1 VSRLRKAAW
10 LLLPL
15 VCGGATPLRYNDAAP
30 AVPRAP
36 LVRHIEELA
45 LKLAGDAHRPPLKVD
60 PRLEAAAAD
69 IARRAPLSGPPPN
82 ELVQAALW
90 LHGIVEPPPQLIVV
104 STLPGADEAPLL
116 DVLRGQL
123 PRILA
128 AGGYRR
134 AAAAAEPVGDQIQVV
149 VALQESYVE
158 LEPVPRALPAG
169 GAATVRG
176 KLRPPYVK
184 PEVLVTA
191 PGGQVTPLFV
201 AARDDIT
208 KFQAAVQCLAVGR
221 HQVEIVADDRFGPT
235 VLANFPVDCGVPAP
249 SQLVTV
255 RQNDAPVHSAAEAEA
270 ALFRL
275 VQADRAHA
283 GLPPLAA
290 DPALSQVARAHSE
303 DMVRSHF
310 FGHVS
315 PRTGSAADRIKTA
328 HLQAQLVL
336 ENVARAY
343 SPGEA
348 ERGLMDSP
356 GHRANLLNKNVDR
369 LGIGVALGNGD
380 NGGDGDDV
388 PRELFVTQLF
398 IRAPEPL
405 PAQPQADLKRRIAE
419 LRRTR
424 SLPPLGDDA
433 ELDQIAAETAA
444 ELARRG
450 STDTHPEEALMKR
463 SHWSQRYK
471 ALKSVA
477 AAAVD
482 LPQAMESL
490 EHTLVDAHAV
500 AVGVGVG
507 RGADSLFV
515 VLLIGNR

>member
-1 VSRLRKAAW
+1 MLCIGAA
-10 LLLPL
+10 P
-15 VCGGATPLRYNDAAP
+15 VHYNDAAP
-30 AVPRAP
+30 AGPRAP

-45 LKLAGDAHRPPLKVD
+45 QKLAGEARRPALDVD

-69 IARRAPLSGPPPN
+69 IARRAPPEGPPPN

-104 STLPGADEAPLL
+104 STSPGADEAPLI
-116 DVLRGQL
+116 DALRAQL

-128 AGGYRR
+128 SGGYRR
-134 AAAAAEPVGDQIQVV
+134 AGAAAEPVGGQIQVV

-169 GAATVRG
+169 GATTVRG

-201 AARDDIT
+201 AARDDVT
-208 KFQAAVQCLAVGR
+208 RFSAAVQCLAVGR

-249 SQLVTV
+249 SVLAPGPV
-255 RQNDAPVHSAAEAEA
+255 RQNDAPVTNAAEAEA
-270 ALFRL
+270 ALFRM
-275 VQADRAHA
+275 VQADRARA
-283 GLPPLAA
+283 GLPALTA

-303 DMVRSHF
+303 DMVRHNF

-315 PRTGSAADRIKTA
+315 PRTGSAADRIKVA
-328 HLQAQLVL
+328 HLPAQLVL

-356 GHRANLLNKNVDR
+356 GHRANLLNKDVDR
-369 LGIGVALGNGD
+369 LGIGVALG
-380 NGGDGDDV
+380 DGADG

-398 IRAPEPL
+398 IRAPAPL

-419 LRRTR
+419 VRRAR
-424 SLPPLGDDA
+424 SLPPLADDP

-444 ELARRG
+444 EMARRG
-450 STDTHPEEALMKR
+450 STEAHSKEDEALMKR
-463 SHWSQRYK
+463 GHWAQRYRS
-471 ALKSVA
+471 LKSAA

-482 LPQAMESL
+482 LPQAVESL
-490 EHTLVDAHAV
+490 DHALSDR
-500 AVGVGVG
+500 AAAGLGVGIG